1 VTGQFL
7 RAESSPDD
15 LARDGGGKAAHLA
28 RLHALG
34 VRVPEWCCIPAT
46 VFDDYC
52 ARSGVAALRM
62 PTPADESAFADRV
75 AAMFAATPIS
85 PDLRDAIRAA
95 LASHGFSGA
104 TIAVR
109 SSGIGEDS
117 AQRSFAG
124 QYSSFLFQRGEQQVL
139 TAMAQCWASA
149 YSARNLSYR
158 RQAAGGSAPPRMGV
172 ILQCMVDSEVSGVAF
187 SRNPLAASDRASIVI
202 DSVVGQGE
210 GLVSGELD
218 ADHFEVDRATMA
230 IRATIAHKEQ
240 ARVRDESG
248 GTRLVAL
255 NDDQARQPS
264 LSDERVRE
272 VARLAQQLQDALGA
286 PQDIEWAWANGAL
299 HCLQT
304 RPITTLPPDAVFD
317 ARVNGDEVMIWD
329 NSNIIESFAG
339 VTTPLTFTHV
349 NRCYRE
355 VYLQY
360 CRVMGV
366 PERVI
371 AAQESV
377 FRNMLGL
384 VRGRVYYNLVNWYR
398 LLGMF
403 PGASASKGFMET
415 MMGVQQAL
423 PAELSHV
430 LNPTSIGARYSA
442 TRRLAVLLRTLYRLT
457 RTRSYV
463 AEFMARVERVS
474 RMLEA
479 KDMRALSVPQQVAIY
494 RVLETDVLLHWTAPI
509 VNDTRCMVAFGVLGA
524 LTTRWV
530 ARAGDDV
537 GSLRNDLLCG
547 EGDLKSTEP
556 TKLLMRI
563 AEHVD
568 RGDAATKALFRDNAP
583 NVVWG
588 KLEGGAA
595 PEIFAEFRAFLREFG
610 FRCVNELKLEEPDL
624 HDDPRFIV
632 ASVQSYLKLGAYSIH
647 AMEEREAAIRQRAEQ
662 TVRGR
667 LSGLRRL
674 VYFASVRWA
683 RRAVSDR
690 EMLRFERTRMFG
702 VTRRLFRGIGAN
714 FVKLGL
720 LDDERDVFYLTLDE
734 IIGFH
739 EGRSLATGFRSLA
752 ALRRA
757 EFDEYRATPAP
768 PDRFVTRGAAA
779 SVMRYPGVLQEA
791 DLLAGEDVSDDP
803 NILRGTPCS
812 PGVVEAPVRVAETL
826 ADAEGLSREILVTER
841 TDPGWVPVFPAC
853 AGLIIE
859 RGSLLSHSAVVARE
873 LGVPT
878 IVGVRGKP
886 MQRLKTG
893 QRVRMDGGK
902 GEVHIL

>member
-1 VTGQFL
+1 M
-7 RAESSPDD
+7 
-15 LARDGGGKAAHLA
+15 A
-28 RLHALG
+28 RLHTLG

-46 VFDDYC
+46 VYDSHKD
-52 ARSGVAALRM
+52 RGEL
-62 PTPADESAFADRV
+62 PADV
-75 AAMFAATPIS
+75 
-85 PDLRDAIRAA
+85 RDDVRAA
-95 LASHGFSGA
+95 LGELGLSDAL
-104 TIAVR
+104 IAVR

-117 AQRSFAG
+117 AERSFAG
-124 QYSSFLFQRGEQQVL
+124 QYASFLFQRGD
-139 TAMAQCWASA
+139 AQIAKAVVDCWASA
-149 YSARNLSYR
+149 VSERNVAYRKHTGDTSA
-158 RQAAGGSAPPRMGV
+158 PRMGV
-172 ILQCMVDSEVSGVAF
+172 ILQRMVDSEVSGVAF
-187 SRNPLAASDRASIVI
+187 SRNPLVASDRDSIVI
-202 DSVVGQGE
+202 DSVIGQGE

-218 ADHFEVDRATMA
+218 ADHFEVHRTTMA
-230 IRATIAHKEQ
+230 IKAAIAHKEQ
-240 ARVRDESG
+240 ARVRDEGG
-248 GTRLVAL
+248 GTKLVTVAG
-255 NDDQARQPS
+255 DRARQPS
-264 LSDERVRE
+264 LSDDQVRE
-272 VARLAQQLQDALGA
+272 VARLAQQMHDAFG
-286 PQDIEWAWANGAL
+286 PQDIEWARANGTL
-299 HCLQT
+299 YCLQT

-317 ARVNGDEVMIWD
+317 ARVNGDEVVIWD

-366 PERVI
+366 PQRVI
-371 AAQESV
+371 AAHEPV

-384 VRGRVYYNLVNWYR
+384 VRGRVYYNLVNWYK

-403 PGASASKGFMET
+403 PGASTSKGFMET

-423 PAELSHV
+423 PVELSHV
-430 LNPTSIGARYSA
+430 LNPMAIGATYSA
-442 TRRLAVLLRTLYRLT
+442 PRRLMVLVRTLYRLT
-457 RTRSYV
+457 RTKSYV

-479 KDMRALSVPQQVAIY
+479 KDLRALSVPQQVAVY
-494 RVLETDVLLHWTAPI
+494 RVLEDDVLRHWTAPI

-530 ARAGDDV
+530 ARPGDDV

-563 AEHVD
+563 AERVD
-568 RGDAATKALFRDNAP
+568 RGDAATKRLFLDNAP
-583 NVVWG
+583 DIVWA
-588 KLEGGAA
+588 KLEAGAA
-595 PEIFAEFRAFLREFG
+595 PVILAEFKAFLREFG

-624 HDDPRFIV
+624 HDDPRFV
-632 ASVQSYLKLGAYSIH
+632 VSSVQSYLKLGSYSIK
-647 AMEEREAAIRQRAEQ
+647 AMEEREAAIRQRAEA
-662 TVRGR
+662 TVRER
-667 LSGLRRL
+667 LGGLRRL
-674 VYFASVRWA
+674 LYFASVRWA

-702 VTRRLFRGIGAN
+702 VTRRLFRGMGAN
-714 FVKLGL
+714 FQRLGL
-720 LDDERDVFYLTLDE
+720 IGDERDVFYLTLDE

-739 EGRSLATGFRSLA
+739 EGRSLATNFRSLV

-757 EFDEYRATPAP
+757 EFAEYRATPAP
-768 PDRFVTRGAAA
+768 PDRFVTRGAATT
-779 SVMRYPGVLQEA
+779 VMRYPGVLQEA
-791 DLLAGEDVSDDP
+791 DLLASEGADDDP

-812 PGVVEAPVRVAETL
+812 PGVVEAPVRVAESL
-826 ADAEGLSREILVTER
+826 ADAEGISREILVTER

>member
-1 VTGQFL
+1 VKSAL
-7 RAESSPDD
+7 LNCESPESD
-15 LARDGGGKAAHLA
+15 LKRDGGGKAAHMA
-28 RLHALG
+28 KLHTLG

-46 VFDDYC
+46 VYD
-52 ARSGVAALRM
+52 A
-62 PTPADESAFADRV
+62 EKDRAELSQEV
-75 AAMFAATPIS
+75 
-85 PDLRDAIRAA
+85 RDAIRAGLAA
-95 LASHGFSGA
+95 LGLSDAL
-104 TIAVR
+104 IAVR

-117 AQRSFAG
+117 AERSFAG
-124 QYSSFLFQRGEQQVL
+124 QYASFLFQRGE
-139 TAMAQCWASA
+139 AQIAKSVVDCWASA
-149 YSARNLSYR
+149 ISERNVAYR
-158 RQAAGGSAPPRMGV
+158 KLTNDSSVPRMGV
-172 ILQCMVDSEVSGVAF
+172 ILQRMVDSEVSGVAF
-187 SRNPLAASDRASIVI
+187 SRNPLAASDRDSIVI
-202 DSVVGQGE
+202 DSVIGQGE

-218 ADHFEVDRATMA
+218 ADHFEVHRTTRV
-230 IRATIAHKEQ
+230 IRARIADKEQ
-240 ARVRDESG
+240 ARVRDEKG
-248 GTRLVAL
+248 GTKLIAVPADRAKTPSLT
-255 NDDQARQPS
+255 DDQ
-264 LSDERVRE
+264 VRE
-272 VARLAQQLQDALGA
+272 VAALAQKLHEAFG
-286 PQDIEWAWANGAL
+286 PQDIEWAFAGGKL
-299 HCLQT
+299 YCLQT

-317 ARVNGDEVMIWD
+317 ARVNGGDVVIWD

-366 PERVI
+366 PENVI
-371 AAQESV
+371 ASQDAV

-403 PGASASKGFMET
+403 PGASTSKGFMET
-415 MMGVQQAL
+415 MMGVRQAL
-423 PAELSHV
+423 PADLSHV
-430 LNPTSIGARYSA
+430 LNPAKIGAQYSA
-442 TRRLAVLLRTLYRLT
+442 PRRLWVLLKTLYRLT
-457 RTRSYV
+457 RTKSYV
-463 AEFMARVERVS
+463 AQFMARVERVS
-474 RMLEA
+474 RTLENT
-479 KDMRALSVPQQVAIY
+479 DMRSLSVPEQVAVY
-494 RVLETDVLLHWTAPI
+494 RVLEDDVLKHWTAPI
-509 VNDTRCMVAFGVLGA
+509 VNDTRCMVAFGVLGS
-524 LTTRWV
+524 LTTKWV
-530 ARAGDDV
+530 ARDGDNV

-563 AEHVD
+563 AERVD
-568 RGDAATKALFRDNAP
+568 QDAAAKRLFLDYAP
-583 NVVWG
+583 DVVWTRLLNG
-588 KLEGGAA
+588 EA
-595 PEIFAEFRAFLREFG
+595 PGILAEFRVFLREFG

-624 HDDPRFIV
+624 NDDPRFV
-632 ASVQSYLKLGAYSIH
+632 VSSVQSYLKLGSYSIK
-647 AMEEREAAIRQRAEQ
+647 AMEEREAEIRKRAEG
-662 TVRGR
+662 TVRER
-667 LSGLRRL
+667 LGGIKRWL
-674 VYFASVRWA
+674 YFVSVRWA

-702 VTRRLFRGIGAN
+702 LTRRLFRAVGAN

-720 LDDERDVFYLTLDE
+720 LDDERDVFYLTLEE

-739 EGRSLATGFRSLA
+739 EGRSLATGFRALV
-752 ALRRA
+752 ALRRS
-757 EFDEYRATPAP
+757 EFDEYRSTPAP

-791 DLLAGEDVSDDP
+791 DLLAGESAGDDP
-803 NILRGTPCS
+803 NVLKGTPCS
-812 PGVVEAPVRVAETL
+812 PGIVEAPVRVAATL
-826 ADAEGLSREILVTER
+826 ADAEGISREILVTER

-878 IVGVRGKP
+878 IVGVSGKP

>member
-1 VTGQFL
+1 
-7 RAESSPDD
+7 
-15 LARDGGGKAAHLA
+15 
-28 RLHALG
+28 
-34 VRVPEWCCIPAT
+34 
-46 VFDDYC
+46 
-52 ARSGVAALRM
+52 
-62 PTPADESAFADRV
+62 
-75 AAMFAATPIS
+75 
-85 PDLRDAIRAA
+85 
-95 LASHGFSGA
+95 
-104 TIAVR
+104 
-109 SSGIGEDS
+109 
-117 AQRSFAG
+117 
-124 QYSSFLFQRGEQQVL
+124 
-139 TAMAQCWASA
+139 
-149 YSARNLSYR
+149 
-158 RQAAGGSAPPRMGV
+158 MGV
-172 ILQCMVDSEVSGVAF
+172 ILQRMVDSDVSGVAF
-187 SRNPLAASDRASIVI
+187 SRNPLAANDRDSIVI
-202 DSVVGQGE
+202 DSVIGQGE

-218 ADHFEVDRATMA
+218 ADHFEVHRGTLA
-230 IRATIAHKEQ
+230 IRSTIATKEQ
-240 ARVRDESG
+240 ARVRDEKG
-248 GTRLVAL
+248 GTRLVAVP
-255 NDDQARQPS
+255 AERGTKPS
-264 LSDERVRE
+264 LTDEQVRE
-272 VARLAQQLQDALGA
+272 VAQLALRLHDAFG
-286 PQDIEWAWANGAL
+286 PQDIEWAYAGGQL
-299 HCLQT
+299 YCLQT

-317 ARVNGDEVMIWD
+317 AAVNGDEVVIWD

-366 PERVI
+366 PARVI
-371 AAQESV
+371 AAQEPV

-384 VRGRVYYNLVNWYR
+384 VRGRVYYNLVNWYK

-403 PGASASKGFMET
+403 PGASTSKGFMET

-430 LNPTSIGARYSA
+430 LNPTAIGAQYSA
-442 TRRLAVLLRTLYRLT
+442 PRRLMVLLRTLYRLT
-457 RTRSYV
+457 RTESYV
-463 AEFMARVERVS
+463 ADFMARVERVS
-474 RMLEA
+474 RKLEA
-479 KDMRALSVPQQVAIY
+479 TDMRALSVPQQVAVY
-494 RVLETDVLLHWTAPI
+494 RVLEDDVLKHWTAPI

-563 AEHVD
+563 AERVD
-568 RGDAATKALFRDNAP
+568 RGDAATKALFLENPPD
-583 NVVWG
+583 VVWV
-588 KLEGGAA
+588 KLQAGAS
-595 PEIFAEFRAFLREFG
+595 PEILAEFRGFLREFG

-624 HDDPRFIV
+624 HDDPRFV
-632 ASVQSYLKLGAYSIH
+632 VSSVQSYLKLGSYSIK

-662 TVRGR
+662 TVRER
-667 LSGLRRL
+667 LGGLKRL

-702 VTRRLFRGIGAN
+702 VTRRLFRGMGAN

-720 LDDERDVFYLTLDE
+720 IDDERDVFYLTLDE
-734 IIGFH
+734 IVGFH
-739 EGRSLATGFRSLA
+739 EGRSLATGFRALVS
-752 ALRRA
+752 LRRS
-757 EFDEYRATPAP
+757 EFDEYRKTPAP

-791 DLLAGEDVSDDP
+791 DLLAGQGADDDP

-812 PGVVEAPVRVAETL
+812 PGVVEAPVRVAESL
-826 ADAEGLSREILVTER
+826 ADAEGISREILVTER